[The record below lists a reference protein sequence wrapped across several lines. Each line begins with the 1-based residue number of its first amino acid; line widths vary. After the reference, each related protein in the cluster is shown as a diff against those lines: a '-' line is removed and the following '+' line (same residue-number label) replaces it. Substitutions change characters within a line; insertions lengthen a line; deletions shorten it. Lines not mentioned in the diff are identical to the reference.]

1 MTRAVGLVILAASA
15 AAAPMLRAQS
25 DAPGVTP
32 AWELKKRIAALVEQA
47 NRLSPLIDEV
57 KPQTW
62 PADAPVASYREQQ
75 LSAKRE
81 IGYLAQS
88 ATSLARD
95 PEKMPIAL
103 DAFLRLSALER
114 MLDSLSEGVRRYQ
127 NPALADL
134 MQGMISENSTHRNR
148 LQTYLIEL
156 IATKQDELRIA
167 NDEAQACR
175 GALLK
180 TPVRV
185 ARPVTAAPAKP
196 PAPSPPPPRQSQ
208 PPQP

>member
-1 MTRAVGLVILAASA
+1 MTRVVGLVILAASA
-15 AAAPMLRAQS
+15 AATPALRAQSS

-32 AWELKKRIAALVEQA
+32 VWELKKQIAALVEQA
-47 NRLSPLIDEV
+47 NRLSPLIEEV

-62 PADAPVASYREQQ
+62 PADAPVNSYREQQ
-75 LSAKRE
+75 ASAKRE

-88 ATSLARD
+88 ATSLARE

-103 DAFLRLSALER
+103 DAFLRLNALER

-175 GALLK
+175 GTLLK
-180 TPVRV
+180 TPARV
-185 ARPVTAAPAKP
+185 ARPVSAAPAKP
-196 PAPSPPPPRQSQ
+196 PAPAVKQ